1 MNWSPVR
8 HGGHR
13 RPGLAVALLVAGLG
27 LTACGSDDGKV
38 ALSTIPSFTATESP
52 SATDQPT
59 LTAPDPT
66 TQPTSTP
73 SVTATPSTRKTTTTR
88 TTTTTK
94 RTTSSSTTR
103 PTTPTPTPSVS
114 VTLPTVTQLLAAEA
128 SAASSATSTH
138 VVGSVVT
145 SAGSFGVDLR
155 IGGNA
160 DGTLTYAKG
169 TVSIRRVGSELY
181 IMGSSAFF
189 TGNGHPELVATHA
202 NKWMHILASDPAY
215 DNIVPIT
222 YVSNW
227 VNMVHAAPATAVKA
241 ATVGT
246 TTMLAL
252 TGGSGAKANTVY
264 LPLTGT
270 ARPSSVTSADGVDK
284 LTFSQWNAAAPS
296 VSTPT
301 ALVVEP
307 DDAVMD
313 VPTFPEAT
321 AIAFSGI
328 WM

>member
-8 HGGHR
+8 RRGHR
-13 RPGLAVALLVAGLG
+13 RPGLAVALVVVGLG
-27 LTACGSDDGKV
+27 LSACGSDDGKV

-59 LTAPDPT
+59 LTAPEPT
-66 TQPTSTP
+66 TQPTTSP
-73 SVTATPSTRKTTTTR
+73 SATATPSSTRRTTTTR

-94 RTTSSSTTR
+94 RTTTK

-114 VTLPTVTQLLAAEA
+114 VTLPTVAQLLAAEG
-128 SAASSATSTH
+128 SAASSAVSTH

-145 SAGSFGVDLR
+145 SAGSFGVDMR

-169 TVSIRRVGSELY
+169 TIGIRRVGSELY
-181 IMGSSAFF
+181 IMGSSTFYS
-189 TGNGHPELVATHA
+189 GNGHPELVATHA
-202 NKWMHILASDPAY
+202 NKWMHIVAADPAY

-222 YVSNW
+222 YVTNW
-227 VNMVHAAPATAVKA
+227 ANMVHAAPATAVKA
-241 ATVGT
+241 VTVGT
-246 TTMLAL
+246 TTMFAL

-284 LTFSQWNAAAPS
+284 LTFSQWNAAAPT
-296 VSTPT
+296 VSAPT
-301 ALVVEP
+301 ALVDEP
-307 DDAVMD
+307 EDAVMD
-313 VPTFPEAT
+313 VPTYPEAT
-321 AIAFSGI
+321 AIAFSAI
-328 WM
+328 WVP